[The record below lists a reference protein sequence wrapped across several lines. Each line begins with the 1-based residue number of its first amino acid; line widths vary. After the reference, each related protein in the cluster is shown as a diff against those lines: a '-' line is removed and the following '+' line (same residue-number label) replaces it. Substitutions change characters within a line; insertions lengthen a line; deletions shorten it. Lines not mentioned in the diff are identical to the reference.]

1 MPRFKKSFN
10 KSLVV
15 IFISLLPT
23 HFLMAATDLS
33 AQENYLKAR
42 VKSLE
47 QNTDHSAHMA
57 PVEKGQEF
65 HGVFYGFLPCEN
77 CNGIKATLSLKQN
90 NLYLLVTQP
99 AKESSKEFY
108 EKGKYAWDEE
118 KHNVILTPRN
128 ADASVKQYFIKDE
141 GTLIQLNNDGT
152 PMQADKATSY
162 TLRRS
167 DSANTREVHIH

>member
-1 MPRFKKSFN
+1 MPRFKKSFK

-47 QNTDHSAHMA
+47 QNTDHSVHMA

-108 EKGKYAWDEE
+108 EKGKYTWDEE

-141 GTLIQLNNDGT
+141 GKLIQLNNDGT

>member
-1 MPRFKKSFN
+1 MQILKRNLKKSLAF
-10 KSLVV
+10 
-15 IFISLLPT
+15 IFISALIPAQITL
-23 HFLMAATDLS
+23 AATDLS

-47 QNTDHSAHMA
+47 QNNDHANHLE
-57 PVEKGQEF
+57 PVEKSKDF

-99 AKESSKEFY
+99 AKESSKELY
-108 EKGKYAWDEE
+108 EKGKYTWDEE
-118 KHNVILTPRN
+118 KQIVTLSPRN
-128 ADASVKQYFIKDE
+128 DAAIKKYSIKDE
-141 GTLIQLNNDGT
+141 GTLIQLKSDGS
-152 PMQADKATSY
+152 PMKADAADKY

-167 DSANTREVHIH
+167 DTANTREVHIH

>member
-1 MPRFKKSFN
+1 MPRFKKSFK

-47 QNTDHSAHMA
+47 QNTDHSVHMA

-90 NLYLLVTQP
+90 NLYLL
-99 AKESSKEFY
+99 ECNGF
-108 EKGKYAWDEE
+108 D
-118 KHNVILTPRN
+118 R
-128 ADASVKQYFIKDE
+128 
-141 GTLIQLNNDGT
+141 
-152 PMQADKATSY
+152 
-162 TLRRS
+162 
-167 DSANTREVHIH
+167 

>member
-1 MPRFKKSFN
+1 MQISKRNLKKSLAF
-10 KSLVV
+10 
-15 IFISLLPT
+15 IFISALIPAQITL
-23 HFLMAATDLS
+23 AATDLS

-47 QNTDHSAHMA
+47 QNNDHANHLE
-57 PVEKGQEF
+57 PVEKSKDF

-99 AKESSKEFY
+99 AKESSKELY
-108 EKGKYAWDEE
+108 EKGKYTWNEE
-118 KHNVILTPRN
+118 KQIVTLSPRN
-128 ADASVKQYFIKDE
+128 DAPIKKYSIKDE
-141 GTLIQLNNDGT
+141 GTLIQLKSDGS
-152 PMQADKATSY
+152 PMKADESDKY

-167 DSANTREVHIH
+167 DTTKTREVHIH

>member
-1 MPRFKKSFN
+1 MPRFKKSFK

-47 QNTDHSAHMA
+47 QNTDHSVHMA

-108 EKGKYAWDEE
+108 EKGKYTWDEE

-128 ADASVKQYFIKDE
+128 DASIKQYFIKDE

-152 PMQADKATSY
+152 PMQADKASSY

-167 DSANTREVHIH
+167 DSAKTREVHIH

>member
-1 MPRFKKSFN
+1 MPRFKKSFK

-23 HFLMAATDLS
+23 HILMAATDLS

-47 QNTDHSAHMA
+47 QNADHSTHMA
-57 PVEKGQEF
+57 PIEKGQEF
-65 HGVFYGFLPCEN
+65 HGVFYGFLPCES
-77 CNGIKATLSLKQN
+77 CNGIKATLSLKQY

-99 AKESSKEFY
+99 AQESSKEFY
-108 EKGKYAWDEE
+108 EKGKYTWDEE
-118 KHNVILTPRN
+118 KHNVTLTPRN
-128 ADASVKQYFIKDE
+128 ADVSIKQYFIKDE
-141 GTLIQLNNDGT
+141 GTLIQLNKDGS
-152 PMQADKATSY
+152 PMAADKATSY

-167 DSANTREVHIH
+167 DTTKTREVHIH

>member
-1 MPRFKKSFN
+1 MPRFKKSFK

-47 QNTDHSAHMA
+47 QNIDHSAHMA

-108 EKGKYAWDEE
+108 EKGKYTWDEE

>member
-1 MPRFKKSFN
+1 MQISKRNLKKILAF
-10 KSLVV
+10 
-15 IFISLLPT
+15 IFISALIPAQITL
-23 HFLMAATDLS
+23 AATDLS

-47 QNTDHSAHMA
+47 QNNDHANHLE
-57 PVEKGQEF
+57 PVEKSKDF

-99 AKESSKEFY
+99 AKESSKELY
-108 EKGKYAWDEE
+108 EKGKYTWDEE
-118 KHNVILTPRN
+118 KQIVTLSPRN
-128 ADASVKQYFIKDE
+128 DAPIKKYSIKDE
-141 GTLIQLNNDGT
+141 GTLIQLKSDGS
-152 PMQADKATSY
+152 PMKADESDKY

-167 DSANTREVHIH
+167 DTTKTREVHIH

>member
-1 MPRFKKSFN
+1 MPRFKKSFK

-47 QNTDHSAHMA
+47 QNTDHSVHMA

-108 EKGKYAWDEE
+108 EKGKYTWDEE

-152 PMQADKATSY
+152 PMQADNATSY

>member
-1 MPRFKKSFN
+1 MQISKRNLKKSLAF
-10 KSLVV
+10 
-15 IFISLLPT
+15 IFISALIPAQITL
-23 HFLMAATDLS
+23 AATDLS

-47 QNTDHSAHMA
+47 QNNDHANHLE
-57 PVEKGQEF
+57 PVEKSKDF

-99 AKESSKEFY
+99 AKESSKELY
-108 EKGKYAWDEE
+108 EKGKYTWDEE
-118 KHNVILTPRN
+118 KQIVTLSPRN
-128 ADASVKQYFIKDE
+128 DAPIKKYSIKDE
-141 GTLIQLNNDGT
+141 GTLIQLKSDGS
-152 PMQADKATSY
+152 PMKADESDKY

-167 DSANTREVHIH
+167 DTTKTREVHIH